1 MDNDT
6 YLWRI
11 CEKTLTPQG
20 YVLRCAGNAKEGLE
34 LLEKESFMAVLLAL
48 SIPDMDGIEV
58 LGKIN
63 EGWPDMKV
71 VMITGSSALG
81 PVVQALTSGAHD
93 FIVKPFSPA
102 VLLAVIKNLF

>member
-1 MDNDT
+1 MDNDA
-6 YLWRI
+6 YSWRI
-11 CEKTLTPQG
+11 CEKALAPQG

-34 LLEKESFMAVLLAL
+34 LLEKESFRAVLLAL
-48 SIPDMDGIEV
+48 KIPDMDGIEV
-58 LGKIN
+58 LGKII

-71 VMITGSSALG
+71 VMITSSGALG
-81 PVVQALTSGAHD
+81 PVVHALTSGAHD